1 MKATNQVNYQSQY
14 KKSIKKDLLSLY
26 QRRKKIQILPQ
37 IVMMITIQKRN
48 PQSKAQM
55 RNLMKKT
62 SMIPRGIWLSL
73 TQMIINH
80 LSNSKDRLQA
90 TPEITLDL
98 KISQSSPL
106 SLNTTLLIPCT
117 DISFHPL
124 SRISITKTFLLQL
137 PVLSMMITSLPLQF
151 CLQKL
156 LIMPQ
161 MLKGLR
167 KIIGKS

>member
-1 MKATNQVNYQSQY
+1 
-14 KKSIKKDLLSLY
+14 
-26 QRRKKIQILPQ
+26 
-37 IVMMITIQKRN
+37 
-48 PQSKAQM
+48 
-55 RNLMKKT
+55 
-62 SMIPRGIWLSL
+62 
-73 TQMIINH
+73 
-80 LSNSKDRLQA
+80 
-90 TPEITLDL
+90 
-98 KISQSSPL
+98 
-106 SLNTTLLIPCT
+106 LNTTLLIPCT